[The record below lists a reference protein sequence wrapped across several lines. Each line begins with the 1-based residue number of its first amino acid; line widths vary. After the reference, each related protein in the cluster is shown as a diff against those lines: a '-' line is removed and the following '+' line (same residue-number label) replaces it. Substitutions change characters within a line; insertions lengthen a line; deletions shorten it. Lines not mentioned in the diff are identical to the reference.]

1 MKQNPVLF
9 FITPVLSGYTYN
21 MKAIN
26 VILAT
31 AAFFLSL
38 QSTGSADNLTVFSN
52 GSSSG
57 TVIPGNDPNNGFF
70 LIPVYFGKGG
80 KRDGSQTT
88 TTTTTTSTGTT
99 TTTIITSP
107 QINIQSVPGVSVLT
121 GEDYIVTTGVNNSNP
136 RIDDLTKSAA
146 QQSGLDNTPVLDN
159 PDLEQQPEEAV
170 SAEAGVN
177 LIEDEAA
184 GAVTVRN
191 SALEDQLSGEGGGSL
206 LNSASGIKTSAA
218 VIESYAAGK
227 AGVDFVR
234 EQGFSG
240 QQGEDKQGLNGED
253 NASYLRDRLRIAY
266 QAGGAERV
274 VVAAQTRKAPDN
286 GMDEENWI
294 YSGEE
299 KSGSGAENYAGYYYN
314 VENSGEGQTA
324 KPGEG
329 KKRKKIIAPLKELF
343 YKVSYL
349 GTFPKGASFEDSS
362 KR

>member
-1 MKQNPVLF
+1 
-9 FITPVLSGYTYN
+9 

-26 VILAT
+26 LILAT
-31 AAFFLSL
+31 AAFFLVV
-38 QSTGSADNLTVFSN
+38 QPICKADNLMPFSN
-52 GSSSG
+52 NNSSG

-88 TTTTTTSTGTT
+88 TTTTSTSIGTI

-146 QQSGLDNTPVLDN
+146 QQSGLDNTPVSQN
-159 PDLEQQPEEAV
+159 PDLELQQEEAV

-177 LIEDEAA
+177 LVEDEATGVVA
-184 GAVTVRN
+184 VRN

-206 LNSASGIKTSAA
+206 LNSASGVKTSAA
-218 VIESYAAGK
+218 VIESYTAGK
-227 AGVDFVR
+227 ARVDFVQ
-234 EQGFSG
+234 EQGSSR
-240 QQGEDKQGLNGED
+240 QQGEDKPWLNGQD
-253 NASYLRDRLRIAY
+253 DASYLRDRLRIAY

-274 VVAAQTRKAPDN
+274 VVAAQTRKTPDN

-314 VENSGEGQTA
+314 VENSAEGQTA

-349 GTFPKGASFEDSS
+349 GNVPQKDPL
-362 KR
+362 RR